1 MILYHGSLV
10 EVEHPGVTFGREA
23 LDFGRGFYLTRDYEQ
38 AVRWTKILCNRHPSG
53 TKTINEYDLSADALT
68 KFRYLSFDSY
78 SDKWLD
84 FIVSNRLGGTKWKE
98 YDIIEGGIANDKV
111 FDTIEIYMSGMIPKE
126 VAIGRLVNEKIRN
139 QLCIVNQRVVD
150 ECLSFV
156 RSKIIE

>member
-23 LDFGRGFYLTRDYEQ
+23 LDLGRGFYLTRDYEQ

-78 SDKWLD
+78 SDEWLD